1 MKSDTPR
8 KTLRLYWHYSK
19 RHKNLLQRFAL
30 LFITT
35 QFASDILVPLL
46 VSKILTNLAASN
58 FAELTFDKLTPVIL
72 MIIAAETYQLILW
85 RTVVRWVWQFEE
97 RVMRDLTMRVFNHL
111 TNMSYNFF
119 SNRFAGSLVSQTNK
133 LVGSYERLSDALIW
147 NVYPLIISFIFTI
160 IILLPKAPLVV
171 AGLVLFSF
179 IFVPLVWWARR
190 QQIPFNERWA
200 SDDTKRTGQ
209 LADSISNMMAVK
221 SFGAEEHERQLMKIR
236 TDAVYSRSI
245 ETMTIAMRLEY
256 YTATVQRMINISVI
270 ISSVWLAVHHVASV
284 GVVYLSLTYTSQI
297 LRRLWDLGNTFRNLT
312 RVFGDAREMTQ
323 ILDIEPEIK
332 DPSKPERAR
341 IKNGDISFNDVVFS
355 YNNRGL
361 VPLFENL
368 SLDIKAGEKVGLVG
382 HSGGGKT
389 TVTKLLLR
397 FLDIQSGSIT
407 IDGQDISMIPQQDLR
422 RHIAYVPQEPLLF
435 HRSIADNIRYGR
447 QDARDTEVEKVAKMA
462 HASEFIKDL
471 PDGYETMV
479 GERGVKLSG
488 GQKQRIA
495 IARAMIKDSPILVLD
510 EATSALDS
518 ESEKLIQDALWK
530 LMEGR
535 TAVVIAH
542 RLSTIQR
549 MDRIIVLEEGKIAEQ
564 GTHKELLATGGI
576 YAGLWAHQSGGF
588 LED

>member
-19 RHKNLLQRFAL
+19 RHKNLLRRFAL

-46 VSKILTNLAASN
+46 VSKILTNLAAGN
-58 FAELTFDKLTPVIL
+58 FAELSFDKLTPVIL
-72 MIIAAETYQLILW
+72 MIIAAEIYQLILW

-97 RVMRDLTMRVFNHL
+97 RVMRDLIMRVFGHL

-133 LVGSYERLSDALIW
+133 FVNSFERLSDALIW
-147 NVYPLIISFIFTI
+147 NVYPLIISFIFTV

-171 AGLVLFSF
+171 AGLVVFSF

-221 SFGAEEHERQLMKIR
+221 SFGAEEHERQLMMER
-236 TDAVYSRSI
+236 ANNVYSRSI
-245 ETMTIAMRLEY
+245 ETMVIAMRLEY

-270 ISSVWLAVHHVASV
+270 ITSVWLAVHHVASV
-284 GVVYLSLTYTSQI
+284 GIVYLSLTYTSQI

-323 ILDIEPEIK
+323 ILEIEPEIE
-332 DPSKPERAR
+332 DNPNPEKAR
-341 IKNGDISFNDVVFS
+341 IKNGHISFNDVVFG
-355 YNNRGL
+355 YDNRGL

-389 TVTKLLLR
+389 TITKLLLR
-397 FLDIQSGSIT
+397 FLDIQSGSIS
-407 IDGQDISMIPQQDLR
+407 IDGQDISKIAQQDLR

-447 QDARDTEVEKVAKMA
+447 QAASDADVEKVAKMA

-471 PDGYETMV
+471 PDGYETLV

-495 IARAMIKDSPILVLD
+495 IARAMIKNSPILILD

-549 MDRIIVLEEGKIAEQ
+549 MDRIVVLEDGKIVEQ
-564 GTHKELLATGGI
+564 GSHKELLEASGV
-576 YAGLWAHQSGGF
+576 YAKLWAHQSGGF